1 MPQKSRG
8 CQGVALDVPEYGK
21 SPNSLYINVYVYTKE
36 PYCTS
41 IDAPVQF
48 DDPAHEIRIGLL
60 PERFS
65 ALAEELVD
73 EGGDAVG
80 ERVGVEQRIVERVPL
95 QRAVEPDLEVVAAA
109 PGVVEDAAHAVAE
122 VGISLRKSRWYNDLA
137 TPYGLRVSH
146 GVSEGCKPYY
156 PLGLRQK
163 RRDLEARPQHDRP
176 TLSAARPPSRKD

>member
-21 SPNSLYINVYVYTKE
+21 SPNSLYITVYVYTKE
-36 PYCTS
+36 HYYTS
-41 IDAPVQF
+41 MDAPIQF

-95 QRAVEPDLEVVAAA
+95 QRAVEPDLQVVAAA
-109 PGVVEDAAHAVAE
+109 PGVVEYAAHAVAE
-122 VGISLRKSRWYNDLA
+122 AAISLRKSRWYNDLA
-137 TPYGLRVSH
+137 TPYGLRVSP

-156 PLGLRQK
+156 PLGLREK
-163 RRDLEARPQHDRP
+163 HAETERSGG
-176 TLSAARPPSRKD
+176 SAAARSRAEDVA